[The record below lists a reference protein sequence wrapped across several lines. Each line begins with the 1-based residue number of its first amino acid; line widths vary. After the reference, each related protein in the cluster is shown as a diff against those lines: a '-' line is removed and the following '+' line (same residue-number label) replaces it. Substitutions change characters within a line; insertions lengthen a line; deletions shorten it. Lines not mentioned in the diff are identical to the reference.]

1 MKPVGLLQSL
11 PIPTTIW
18 TDVSMDFIEGLPPS
32 NGYTVIM
39 VIVDCLTKYA
49 YFAALKHPFTAATVA
64 KVFIANVVRLHGIPT
79 SVITDRDRV
88 FLSSF
93 WQALFQLQGTQLC
106 MSSSYYPQS
115 DGQTEVMNRTLEQYL
130 RCFAGDQPRKW
141 VEWLPLA
148 EFSYNTSLHFSTKT
162 TPFEAVYGTPP
173 PTLLTYV
180 PGISRIQ
187 VVDESLRDRDAIL
200 RELRHNLSLA

>member
-1 MKPVGLLQSL
+1 
-11 PIPTTIW
+11 
-18 TDVSMDFIEGLPPS
+18 MDFIEGLPPS

-93 WQALFQLQGTQLC
+93 WQALFQLQSTQLC